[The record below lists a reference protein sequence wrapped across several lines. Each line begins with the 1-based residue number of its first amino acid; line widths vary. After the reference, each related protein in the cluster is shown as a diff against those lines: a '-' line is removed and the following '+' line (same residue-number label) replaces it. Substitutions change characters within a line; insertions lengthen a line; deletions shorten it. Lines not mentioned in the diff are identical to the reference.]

1 MKDIGLSLVTEAG
14 VARSSAARDSS
25 TVGDGIRASATAAA
39 ETGKTLPY
47 DVAASRVSVGRIT
60 EAAEELNRFVQGEQ
74 RDLKFQ
80 VHEDSGEVVVRVVD
94 RKSGDLIRQIPND
107 VVLELAAKV
116 RDNEPLQLLSMQG

>member
-25 TVGDGIRASATAAA
+25 TVGDGIRASAAAVA